1 MSNEKNKIVID
12 KVTDLLSIPF
22 TNLNSAK
29 LSDFS
34 GKYYEE
40 IYNQALQIE
49 KGEEYKQ
56 TSDEQSI
63 SDDDYSLND
72 EENTNNEEN
81 TNDEPSYKMTYNENR
96 YVTQNN
102 NNNNNIRKITFKMVY
117 ETIFGEEIGILGNL
131 PVLGNWKKDDIF
143 YLKWNE
149 GNVWIGSIDYNDFSS
164 KEGFEFKCVIS
175 FNRTVKNWESGDNN
189 KIEFSK
195 LYQDLIRSKR
205 GKFNKFNYE
214 YNDRSQELIIF
225 CNWS

>member
-49 KGEEYKQ
+49 KGEEYKE
-56 TSDEQSI
+56 TNDEQSI

-102 NNNNNIRKITFKMVY
+102 NNVRKITFQMVY

-149 GNVWIGSIDYNDFSS
+149 GNKWIGSIDYNDFSS

>member
-49 KGEEYKQ
+49 KGEEYKE
-56 TSDEQSI
+56 TNDEQSI

-102 NNNNNIRKITFKMVY
+102 NNVRKITFQMVY

-149 GNVWIGSIDYNDFSS
+149 GNKWIGSIDYNDFSS

-195 LYQDLIRSKR
+195 LYQDLIRSKK

>member
-49 KGEEYKQ
+49 KGEEYKE
-56 TSDEQSI
+56 TNDEQSI

-102 NNNNNIRKITFKMVY
+102 NNVRKITFQMVY

-195 LYQDLIRSKR
+195 LYQDLIRSKK

>member
-1 MSNEKNKIVID
+1 MSNEENKIVID

-63 SDDDYSLND
+63 SDDNYSLND
-72 EENTNNEEN
+72 EENTNNEE
-81 TNDEPSYKMTYNENR
+81 TNDEPSYKVSYNENR
-96 YVTQNN
+96 YISQ
-102 NNNNNIRKITFKMVY
+102 NNNNIRKITFQMVY

-131 PVLGNWKKDDIF
+131 SVLGNWKKDNIF
-143 YLKWNE
+143 YLKWHE
-149 GNVWIGSIDYNDFSS
+149 GNKWIGSIDYNDFSS

>member
-72 EENTNNEEN
+72 EENTN
-81 TNDEPSYKMTYNENR
+81 DEPSYKMTYNENR

-102 NNNNNIRKITFKMVY
+102 NNVRKITFQMVY

-149 GNVWIGSIDYNDFSS
+149 GNKWIGSIDYNDFSS

>member
-49 KGEEYKQ
+49 KGEEYKE
-56 TSDEQSI
+56 TNDEQSI

-102 NNNNNIRKITFKMVY
+102 NNIRKITFQMVY

-149 GNVWIGSIDYNDFSS
+149 GNKWIGSIDYNDFSS

>member
-49 KGEEYKQ
+49 KGEEYKE
-56 TSDEQSI
+56 TNDEQSI

-102 NNNNNIRKITFKMVY
+102 NNIRKITFQMVY

>member
-49 KGEEYKQ
+49 KGEEYKE
-56 TSDEQSI
+56 TNDEQSI

-102 NNNNNIRKITFKMVY
+102 NNVRKITFQMVY